1 MPDPEVL
8 VRPAAELAREKTL
21 ASIQAEK
28 QRKNSPLQNRREYKD
43 QCEAVRNMPTF
54 ENEVHNT
61 SPNAS
66 NIVGGA

>member
-1 MPDPEVL
+1 MPQNEVL

-21 ASIQAEK
+21 AAIKSQKQAEK
-28 QRKNSPLQNRREYKD
+28 HQKKEVKTDKQCQDIKD
-43 QCEAVRNMPTF
+43 MPTF

-66 NIVGGA
+66 NIAGGV